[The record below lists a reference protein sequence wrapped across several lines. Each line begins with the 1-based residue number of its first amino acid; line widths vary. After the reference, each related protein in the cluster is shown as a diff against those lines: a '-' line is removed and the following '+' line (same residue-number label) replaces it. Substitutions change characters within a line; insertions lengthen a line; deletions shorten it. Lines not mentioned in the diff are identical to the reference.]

1 MLPESAG
8 ETNLHRGSARCVG
21 SIGTAFVANIGAEF
35 MGSIRVAFMA
45 NIGVAFVGTI
55 PADESG
61 GR

>member
-1 MLPESAG
+1 
-8 ETNLHRGSARCVG
+8 VG